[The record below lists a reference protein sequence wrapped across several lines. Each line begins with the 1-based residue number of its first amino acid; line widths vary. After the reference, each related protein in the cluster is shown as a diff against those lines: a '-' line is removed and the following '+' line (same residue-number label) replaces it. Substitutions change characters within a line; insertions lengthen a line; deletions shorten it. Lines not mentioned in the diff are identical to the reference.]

1 MKYSQHI
8 KYLQNEGNC
17 LLWVC
22 LCIYVYLRG
31 LESDETEEIEGM
43 IPVILELERN
53 TEERI

>member
-17 LLWVC
+17 PLWVC
-22 LCIYVYLRG
+22 VGLCVYLRG
-31 LESDETEEIEGM
+31 LESDETEEIEGL

-53 TEERI
+53 IEGRI